1 MTLALR
7 CEGISK
13 QFGTVQAV
21 DNVSFGVESGHIL
34 ALVGPSG
41 CGKTTLLRM
50 IAGFETPE
58 EGFIQIDDQCVIC
71 PNAFVEP
78 ENRQVGMVFQD
89 YALFPHLNV
98 SDNISFG
105 LKGSKK
111 DKQQRASELLKL
123 IDLPDYGDRFPHELS
138 GGEQQRVALARTLAP
153 NPRLVLLDE
162 PFSNLDADLRRELRT
177 DVRAILKKLNITT
190 ILVTHDQEEAMEIG
204 DQVAVLHS
212 GHLEQIGPTFEV
224 YEQPQTPFVARF
236 LGKADFL
243 PVRFSKEALRTDLG
257 PLPLPN
263 ELPKGQHLHVLV
275 RPEFLEIS
283 GQPMDRSVPVEVVTN
298 KSSGHTSVHCLKTPS
313 GRRVHSASLGPMR
326 FPEGSK
332 VYARLNIPNPVVF
345 DEMDEQ
351 PYCLF
356 SPEDGPCCQ
365 LLQKSGLIQIQSF
378 VKNLL

>member
-1 MTLALR
+1 MTLALK
-7 CEGISK
+7 CENISK
-13 QFGTVQAV
+13 TFGSVQAV
-21 DNVSFGVESGHIL
+21 DNVSFGVEAGQIL

-50 IAGFETPE
+50 IAGFEMPD
-58 EGFIQIDDQCVIC
+58 EGFIQIDGECMTC
-71 PNAFVEP
+71 PVTFVQP

-98 SDNISFG
+98 RDNISFG
-105 LKGSKK
+105 LKGNKS
-111 DKQQRASELLKL
+111 DKQKRANELLNL
-123 IDLPDYGDRFPHELS
+123 IGLPDYGDRFPHELS

-162 PFSNLDADLRRELRT
+162 PFSNLDADLRRELRS
-177 DVRAILKKLNITT
+177 DVRHILKTLNITT

-224 YEQPQTPFVARF
+224 YEQPRTPFVARF

-257 PLPLPN
+257 PLPLPKH
-263 ELPKGQHLHVLV
+263 LPKGQHLHVLV

-332 VYARLNIPNPVVF
+332 VYARLNIPQPVVF

-365 LLQKSGLIQIQSF
+365 LLQKPGLIQIQPPLEEA
-378 VKNLL
+378 V